1 MLKIEAWTRADA
13 ERSEGEVEE
22 QRWEKIDGDG
32 GPGVSGN
39 AGCDGW
45 RSTMLFMGK
54 LTKFLW

>member
-39 AGCDGW
+39 AGCDG
-45 RSTMLFMGK
+45 
-54 LTKFLW
+54 